1 MFRRF
6 IAMLRHLGLTR
17 LATIL
22 VAVSCGN
29 RDPVPVGV
37 DLVDRLSGET
47 IELAPALPSQASTR
61 FEGLL
66 PIVRGISGE
75 LMVGRSNGIV
85 YSALLR
91 VPQDSLSGIQGELA
105 AANLRLTLNPGQQR
119 GLGQFALF
127 RPITVWEEDGAFVDT
142 TDLSQVPFESLLIRD
157 GLTEDRQNSTLT
169 LALPPAA
176 IKDAQT
182 GGRNLELMLSPAVS
196 TTDDF
201 VVVTCSRE
209 VEAINSRPTLELI
222 LSSGDTLTTVP
233 RADTYFADRIEPT
246 AMGDLILHTGVTQ
259 SVRLKYDIPTNI
271 PPGSTINWAELTAD
285 IDTDR
290 SLVFD
295 VLEFS
300 IRRLDVIAETTDTV
314 LVTTSVSNFN
324 TQHFTSAATSIRI
337 PLDRLLVQTWIAG
350 TPNNGLALTPNI
362 EGLRLEEL
370 QYEWAVLRNPRLRVI
385 YSIPPSTGPE

>member
-6 IAMLRHLGLTR
+6 IAMLRYLGLTR

-127 RPITVWEEDGAFVDT
+127 QGDAPEIATANDTARPHRRTGRIHAARTAVIIACVPVLDPLGDVAGQVERAVGA
-142 TDLSQVPFESLLIRD
+142 
-157 GLTEDRQNSTLT
+157 
-169 LALPPAA
+169 LAR
-176 IKDAQT
+176 
-182 GGRNLELMLSPAVS
+182 GE
-196 TTDDF
+196 
-201 VVVTCSRE
+201 
-209 VEAINSRPTLELI
+209 
-222 LSSGDTLTTVP
+222 
-233 RADTYFADRIEPT
+233 RAD
-246 AMGDLILHTGVTQ
+246 
-259 SVRLKYDIPTNI
+259 
-271 PPGSTINWAELTAD
+271 
-285 IDTDR
+285 
-290 SLVFD
+290 
-295 VLEFS
+295 
-300 IRRLDVIAETTDTV
+300 RRQPRV
-314 LVTTSVSNFN
+314 
-324 TQHFTSAATSIRI
+324 
-337 PLDRLLVQTWIAG
+337 
-350 TPNNGLALTPNI
+350 
-362 EGLRLEEL
+362 
-370 QYEWAVLRNPRLRVI
+370 AVLRAPKVG
-385 YSIPPSTGPE
+385 PTGS